1 MYTAFIIYLIIV
13 GIIMG
18 VILSKKFREVLA
30 VVLVAA
36 VLFAF
41 VLTLHGAA
49 RAEDVDVVEGIIT
62 RVAPG
67 FFDGYP
73 VIIVTVETF
82 DGEIYTYYSEDEID
96 VQGIVVL
103 TLFGE
108 EVLNVE

>member
-1 MYTAFIIYLIIV
+1 MYTAFIIYLVIV
-13 GIIMG
+13 GIIIG

-30 VVLVAA
+30 IVLVAA

-49 RAEDVDVVEGIIT
+49 RAENVVEGVIT
-62 RVAPG
+62 RVAPE
-67 FFDGYP
+67 FFNDYP
-73 VIIVTVETF
+73 ILVVTVETF
-82 DGEIYTYYSEDEID
+82 DGEVYTYYSEDEID

-103 TLFGE
+103 TIFEE

>member
-1 MYTAFIIYLIIV
+1 VYTAFIIYLVIV
-13 GIIMG
+13 GIIIG

-30 VVLVAA
+30 IVLVAA

-49 RAEDVDVVEGIIT
+49 RAENVVEGVIT
-62 RVAPG
+62 RVAPE
-67 FFDGYP
+67 FFNDYP
-73 VIIVTVETF
+73 ILVVTVETF
-82 DGEIYTYYSEDEID
+82 DGEVYTYYSEDEID

-103 TLFGE
+103 TIFEE